1 MTELHKTFDDLLRCF
16 GIEKSVLTA
25 RQKYIAEFEFNIW
38 NKLLNLEKSIDI
50 KKLLFAIEENPKLKN
65 LLSDILI
72 AYARIKA
79 TDYCKDPINLNFSS
93 KGKNVIIITDFLD
106 EKFFSVFFSSL
117 FNGLVAFLI
126 FSKKF
131 QDEAD
136 LFMAMMR
143 ATFFSLDRQEISQSF
158 VETFKNTF
166 NLYFPQLINHDIL
179 MDFYQSG
186 NFKEEQTATI

>member
-1 MTELHKTFDDLLRCF
+1 MNDIQKTFDDLLRCF

-72 AYARIKA
+72 AFARIKA

-106 EKFFSVFFSSL
+106 DKFFSVFFSSL

-143 ATFFSLDRQEISQSF
+143 STFFSIDKQEISGNF
-158 VETFKNTF
+158 IETFKNTF
-166 NLYFPQLINHDIL
+166 NLYFPQLINHDVL
-179 MDFYQSG
+179 MDFYQTG
-186 NFKEEQTATI
+186 NFREEQATAM

>member
-1 MTELHKTFDDLLRCF
+1 MSEVKKIFEDLLECF
-16 GIEKSVLTA
+16 GIQKSILTQ
-25 RQKYIAEFEFNIW
+25 RQRYIMDFEYNTW

-50 KKLLFAIEENPKLKN
+50 NKILFTLNDDQKLKN

-72 AYARIKA
+72 AFSRVKA
-79 TDYCKDPINLNFSS
+79 TDNRKDPVNLNFSS

-106 EKFFSVFFSSL
+106 EKFFSIFFSSL
-117 FNGLVAFLI
+117 FNGLVAFMV

-131 QDEAD
+131 QDEGD

-143 ATFFSLDRQEISQSF
+143 ATFFSMEETDIASNF

-166 NLYFPQLINHDIL
+166 NLYFPQLINHEIL
-179 MDFYQSG
+179 MNFYQKG
-186 NFKEEQTATI
+186 MCQETVTI